1 MAIDIAKIKDSKPI
15 KNGSIVLGTKVTG
28 STEKDFLNTYVNNL
42 PDIASIQ
49 TKYETR
55 FDDPSYYYGGTGD
68 GGGSIN
74 GNVLGV

>member
-1 MAIDIAKIKDSKPI
+1 MAIDIAKIKDNKPI
-15 KNGSIVLGTKVTG
+15 KNGSIVLGAKVTG
-28 STEKDFLNTYVNNL
+28 STDKDFLNTYVNNL

-55 FDDPSYYYGGTGD
+55 FDDPSYYYGGTG
-68 GGGSIN
+68 GEGSIN

>member
-1 MAIDIAKIKDSKPI
+1 MAIDIVKSIENNPI
-15 KNGSIVLGTKVTG
+15 KNGSIIISTKVTG
-28 STEKDFLNTYVNNL
+28 STNKDFLNTYVNNT
-42 PDIASIQ
+42 PNIASIE

-55 FDDPSYYYGGTGD
+55 FDDPSYYYGGGG